1 MNQIVYKD
9 IVDKYKK
16 KNKWLHNYLVSFI
29 SGGLIGA
36 FSQIIYIVFI
46 KFTNISSTNVKGII
60 TLLLIGVTALLTAL
74 GIFDNLIKKFRSG
87 LIIPTTGFAHS
98 VTSSSIDF
106 KKDGL
111 ITGLGSNFFHL
122 AGSVILYSVVGSF
135 ILIIL
140 KVIIS
145 A

>member
-16 KNKWLHNYLVSFI
+16 KNKWFHNYLVSFI

-36 FSQIIYIVFI
+36 FSQIIYIAFI
-46 KFTNISSTNVKGII
+46 KFTSISSTNVKGII
-60 TLLLIGVTALLTAL
+60 TLIMVGVTALLTAL